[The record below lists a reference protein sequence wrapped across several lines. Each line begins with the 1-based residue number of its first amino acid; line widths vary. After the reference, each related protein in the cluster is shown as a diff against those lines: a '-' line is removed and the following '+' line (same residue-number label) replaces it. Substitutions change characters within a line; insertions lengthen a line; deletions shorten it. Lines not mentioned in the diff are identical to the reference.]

1 MRFPGLTVFVLGAIV
16 LAAVILAACAGPGL
30 PQPDIAMKKPEGIVD
45 VPIDD
50 SGTRLIGPAGGALLG
65 MTIGSGGGT
74 GWAVAAGVAAGYA
87 AGGSEGPTLTGLP
100 ARARRDALA
109 KMMTVPLREP
119 VTWFTAAE
127 KAHGKVTPLREFT
140 DERGR
145 RCRDFVEQRSL
156 RAMNGHTSGTAC
168 L

>member
-1 MRFPGLTVFVLGAIV
+1 MRVTGRILSVPGAII

-30 PQPDIAMKKPEGIVD
+30 PQPDVTMKKPDGIVD
-45 VPIDD
+45 LPVDD
-50 SGTRLIGPAGGALLG
+50 SGTRLIGPAGGAILG

-74 GWAVAAGVAAGYA
+74 GWAVAAGVVAGYA
-87 AGGSEGPTLTGLP
+87 AGGSEGPALSGLP
-100 ARARRDALA
+100 ARAQRDALA

-119 VTWFTAAE
+119 VTWFTASE
-127 KAHGKVTPLREFT
+127 KAHGKITPLREFT
-140 DERGR
+140 DRRGR

>member
-16 LAAVILAACAGPGL
+16 LAAVILAA
-30 PQPDIAMKKPEGIVD
+30 
-45 VPIDD
+45 
-50 SGTRLIGPAGGALLG
+50 
-65 MTIGSGGGT
+65 
-74 GWAVAAGVAAGYA
+74 W
-87 AGGSEGPTLTGLP
+87 
-100 ARARRDALA
+100 ARRDALA
-109 KMMTVPLREP
+109 KMMPVPLREP